1 MWVNTMWL
9 SFLEFIKTHQ
19 VMGLA
24 VAVIIGGKVNAL
36 VSALVDQ
43 LIMPF
48 IGILI
53 PGGDWRQLAFHISS
67 AKFGIGIFL
76 GALLDFILV
85 AFIIFFIAKRLM
97 PNKPS

>member
-1 MWVNTMWL
+1 MAKYMWV
-9 SFLEFIKTHQ
+9 SFVEFIKNYQ

-48 IGILI
+48 VGILI
-53 PGGDWRQLAFHISS
+53 HGGDWRQIAFHISN

-76 GALLDFILV
+76 GATLDFVLV
-85 AFIIFFIAKRLM
+85 ALIIFMLVKLM
-97 PNKPS
+97 TPSKPS